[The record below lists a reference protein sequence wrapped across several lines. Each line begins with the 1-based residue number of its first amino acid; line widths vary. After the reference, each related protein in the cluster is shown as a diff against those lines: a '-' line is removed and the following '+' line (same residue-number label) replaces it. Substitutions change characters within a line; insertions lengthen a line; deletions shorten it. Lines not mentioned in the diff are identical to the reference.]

1 MCGAKWCQIRQA
13 CSRTLMS
20 GQNGHRLFG
29 GRVFGEQDVR
39 WERGYVRPREG
50 MVQWAED
57 PARVPSYATS
67 VSVPAE
73 EVGRLLREWAR
84 LDHEDPS

>member
-29 GRVFGEQDVR
+29 GLPQVECSQGWVDAQLGVVTQRIR
-39 WERGYVRPREG
+39 
-50 MVQWAED
+50 
-57 PARVPSYATS
+57 TS
-67 VSVPAE
+67 VRDTERFHREFERIMRLPPSV
-73 EVGRLLREWAR
+73 LRSA
-84 LDHEDPS
+84 DTDGPF